1 MAELIKFRDRVFTS
15 VMIVIVPVAGAF
27 KVALASNH
35 IMSVAEY
42 SVHW

>member
-1 MAELIKFRDRVFTS
+1 MAEFIKFIERVFTT
-15 VMIVIVPVAGAF
+15 VMIVIVPVAGVF

-35 IMSVAEY
+35 VMSVAEY